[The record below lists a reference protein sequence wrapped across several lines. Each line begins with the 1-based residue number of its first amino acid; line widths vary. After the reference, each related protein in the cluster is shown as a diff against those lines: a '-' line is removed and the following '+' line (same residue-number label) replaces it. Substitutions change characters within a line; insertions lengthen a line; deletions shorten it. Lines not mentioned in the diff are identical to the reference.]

1 MQINFK
7 KAHQLITTLET
18 KLNATTTHAS
28 QAREVLVE
36 WGQKGEARLRKKTA
50 QALKLVRK
58 KADGFTKALTHL
70 EQNLAK
76 SLTQLSESL
85 DKSAAGKAKKSART
99 KTSKAAAKAGKTAA
113 Q

>member
-7 KAHQLITTLET
+7 KAHQLISTLEA
-18 KLNATTTHAS
+18 KLHATTTHAS

-76 SLTQLSESL
+76 SLDQLSASL
-85 DKSAAGKAKKSART
+85 EKPTADKAKKPAA
-99 KTSKAAAKAGKTAA
+99 KKANKVAAKAAKPAA
-113 Q
+113 K